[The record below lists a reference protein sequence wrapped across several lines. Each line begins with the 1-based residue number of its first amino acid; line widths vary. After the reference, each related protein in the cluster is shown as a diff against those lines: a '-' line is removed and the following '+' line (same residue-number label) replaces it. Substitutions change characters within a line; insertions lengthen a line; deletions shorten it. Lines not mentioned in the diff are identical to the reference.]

1 MGEWD
6 MRERAT
12 QKADPEARHDPE
24 RRVALRKLAAG
35 LGLFAGSSLLPER
48 WTKPI
53 VETIVSPAQAGLPS
67 LPTPPTP
74 P

>member
-1 MGEWD
+1 MAEQ
-6 MRERAT
+6 AN
-12 QKADPEARHDPE
+12 QKADPEARQESHDPE
-24 RRVALRKLAAG
+24 RRAALRKLAAG
-35 LGLFAGSSLLPER
+35 LGLVAGSSLLPER